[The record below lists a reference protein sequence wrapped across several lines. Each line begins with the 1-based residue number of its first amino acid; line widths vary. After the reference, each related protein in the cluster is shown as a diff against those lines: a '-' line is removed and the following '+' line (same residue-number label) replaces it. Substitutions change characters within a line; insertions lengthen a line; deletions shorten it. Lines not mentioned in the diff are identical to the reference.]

1 MAGIQDI
8 RKNLSGTTAKIISWS
23 IIITFAL
30 FFGWGTVFSGSDA
43 NNVLSVNGKKVDV
56 FDLQNEMA
64 SIQQQ
69 LRERFDDEEME
80 LDPLLLKQLALN
92 TLISD
97 SLISSYLESKGLEI
111 PDEIAFMVLG
121 LDPAFI
127 ENGEFNKERFDLIA
141 LQNGLSPNKL
151 LENFKQ
157 ELMIRYWNLG
167 IGQSELVSGK
177 RFSRSL
183 NLANQT
189 RDITFTRLD
198 FSKEEDNIKVTKE
211 SLEEFYNSNQ
221 NKFTSNEK
229 FSISYIDISSDQ
241 FSEEL
246 VFPEDVKSEYEA
258 YVDDFDSS
266 IRRKASHLMI
276 NVKENESIE
285 LALERI
291 RLIYSKLEDDNFIN
305 LVSEF
310 SEDEGSKNSGGDL
323 GISDGTA
330 FPEEFEKAL
339 VSLNLGE
346 VSEPIYLADSQSY
359 HLIKLTEL
367 ISPIPESFEERKEK
381 IELLLVQDKKESQFL
396 ESLENLADLSFSL
409 EDLTLIAEELKI
421 QIKTLNNFSLE
432 EVEGLFS
439 EQKLKNVLLSK
450 ELEPGQTSEV
460 IELPGNR
467 ALVLRVDEYID
478 PSLKMFEE
486 VKGEVEKLYIAEIA
500 EDSFRNKEQEL
511 LQLFNSSNSFLDS
524 TQEKGLN
531 SESYKGLS
539 RNSLL
544 FPRSVLDKIFEIPR
558 SEIDKKVFSSSL
570 ANGDKIIFTL
580 NAINSAEENLSRT
593 EEGDEAFKNFLS
605 QERAQSLLSELQSTL
620 RSKADISTKEVDLI
634 SN

>member
-1 MAGIQDI
+1 MP
-8 RKNLSGTTAKIISWS
+8 
-23 IIITFAL
+23 
-30 FFGWGTVFSGSDA
+30 
-43 NNVLSVNGKKVDV
+43 NGK
-56 FDLQNEMA
+56 
-64 SIQQQ
+64 
-69 LRERFDDEEME
+69 
-80 LDPLLLKQLALN
+80 
-92 TLISD
+92 
-97 SLISSYLESKGLEI
+97 
-111 PDEIAFMVLG
+111 
-121 LDPAFI
+121 
-127 ENGEFNKERFDLIA
+127 FNKERFDLIA

-246 VFPEDVKSEYEA
+246 VFPEDVQSEYEA

-339 VSLNLGE
+339 VNLNLGD

-367 ISPIPESFEERKEK
+367 ISPKPESFEERKEK

-524 TQEKGLN
+524 M
-531 SESYKGLS
+531 
-539 RNSLL
+539 
-544 FPRSVLDKIFEIPR
+544 PIF
-558 SEIDKKVFSSSL
+558 
-570 ANGDKIIFTL
+570 
-580 NAINSAEENLSRT
+580 
-593 EEGDEAFKNFLS
+593 
-605 QERAQSLLSELQSTL
+605 
-620 RSKADISTKEVDLI
+620 
-634 SN
+634 

>member
-111 PDEIAFMVLG
+111 PDEVAFMVLG

-246 VFPEDVKSEYEA
+246 VFPEDVQSEYEA

-339 VSLNLGE
+339 VNLNLGD

-367 ISPIPESFEERKEK
+367 ISPKPEPFEERKEK

-570 ANGDKIIFTL
+570 TNGDKIIFTL

>member
-246 VFPEDVKSEYEA
+246 VFPEDVQSEYEA

-339 VSLNLGE
+339 VNLNLGD

-367 ISPIPESFEERKEK
+367 ISPKPESFEERKEK

-467 ALVLRVDEYID
+467 AIVLRVDEYID

-570 ANGDKIIFTL
+570 TNGDKIIFTL

>member
-1 MAGIQDI
+1 
-8 RKNLSGTTAKIISWS
+8 
-23 IIITFAL
+23 
-30 FFGWGTVFSGSDA
+30 
-43 NNVLSVNGKKVDV
+43 
-56 FDLQNEMA
+56 
-64 SIQQQ
+64 
-69 LRERFDDEEME
+69 
-80 LDPLLLKQLALN
+80 
-92 TLISD
+92 LISD

-127 ENGEFNKERFDLIA
+127 ENGKFNKERFDLIA

-246 VFPEDVKSEYEA
+246 VFPEDVQSEYEA

-339 VSLNLGE
+339 VNLNLGD

-367 ISPIPESFEERKEK
+367 ISPKPESFEERKEK

-500 EDSFRNKEQEL
+500 EESFRKREQEL

-570 ANGDKIIFTL
+570 TNGDKIIFTL

>member
-80 LDPLLLKQLALN
+80 LDPLLLKQLAIN

-246 VFPEDVKSEYEA
+246 VFPEDVQSEYEA

-367 ISPIPESFEERKEK
+367 ISPKPESFEERKEK

-460 IELPGNR
+460 IELPRNR

-486 VKGEVEKLYIAEIA
+486 VKVEVEKLYIAEIA

-570 ANGDKIIFTL
+570 TNGDKIIFTL

>member
-127 ENGEFNKERFDLIA
+127 ENGKFNKERFDLIA

-246 VFPEDVKSEYEA
+246 VFPEDVQSEYEA

-291 RLIYSKLEDDNFIN
+291 RLIYSKLEDDNFIS

-339 VSLNLGE
+339 VNLNLGD

-367 ISPIPESFEERKEK
+367 ISPKPESFEERKEK

-570 ANGDKIIFTL
+570 TNGDKIIFTL

>member
-80 LDPLLLKQLALN
+80 LDPLLLKQLAIN

-246 VFPEDVKSEYEA
+246 VFPEDVQSEYEA

-339 VSLNLGE
+339 VNLNLGD

-367 ISPIPESFEERKEK
+367 ISPKPESFEERKEK

-570 ANGDKIIFTL
+570 TNGDKIIFTL

>member
-80 LDPLLLKQLALN
+80 VDPLLLKQLALN

-97 SLISSYLESKGLEI
+97 SVISSYLESKGLEI

-246 VFPEDVKSEYEA
+246 VFPEDVQSEYEA

-276 NVKENESIE
+276 NVKENESI
-285 LALERI
+285 
-291 RLIYSKLEDDNFIN
+291 
-305 LVSEF
+305 LVK
-310 SEDEGSKNSGGDL
+310 GK
-323 GISDGTA
+323 
-330 FPEEFEKAL
+330 
-339 VSLNLGE
+339 LGE
-346 VSEPIYLADSQSY
+346 LSQ
-359 HLIKLTEL
+359 I
-367 ISPIPESFEERKEK
+367 
-381 IELLLVQDKKESQFL
+381 
-396 ESLENLADLSFSL
+396 
-409 EDLTLIAEELKI
+409 
-421 QIKTLNNFSLE
+421 
-432 EVEGLFS
+432 
-439 EQKLKNVLLSK
+439 
-450 ELEPGQTSEV
+450 
-460 IELPGNR
+460 
-467 ALVLRVDEYID
+467 
-478 PSLKMFEE
+478 
-486 VKGEVEKLYIAEIA
+486 
-500 EDSFRNKEQEL
+500 
-511 LQLFNSSNSFLDS
+511 
-524 TQEKGLN
+524 LN
-531 SESYKGLS
+531 SE
-539 RNSLL
+539 
-544 FPRSVLDKIFEIPR
+544 IEI
-558 SEIDKKVFSSSL
+558 S
-570 ANGDKIIFTL
+570 
-580 NAINSAEENLSRT
+580 
-593 EEGDEAFKNFLS
+593 
-605 QERAQSLLSELQSTL
+605 
-620 RSKADISTKEVDLI
+620 I
-634 SN
+634 SNENVTVSRPTDQKQHKELHGLTRMLIANIRKVVNA

>member
-111 PDEIAFMVLG
+111 PDKIAFMVLG

-246 VFPEDVKSEYEA
+246 VFPEDVQSEYEA

-291 RLIYSKLEDDNFIN
+291 RLIHSKLEDDNFIN

-339 VSLNLGE
+339 VNLNLGE

-367 ISPIPESFEERKEK
+367 ISPKPESFEERKEK

-570 ANGDKIIFTL
+570 TNGDKIIFTL

>member
-80 LDPLLLKQLALN
+80 LDPLLLKQLAIN

-367 ISPIPESFEERKEK
+367 ISPKPESFEERKEK

>member
-246 VFPEDVKSEYEA
+246 VFPEDVQSEYEA

-339 VSLNLGE
+339 VNLNLGD

-367 ISPIPESFEERKEK
+367 ISPKPESFEERKEK

-570 ANGDKIIFTL
+570 TNGDKIIFTL

>member
-246 VFPEDVKSEYEA
+246 VFPEDVQSEYEA

-367 ISPIPESFEERKEK
+367 ISPKPESFEERKEK

-570 ANGDKIIFTL
+570 TNGDKIIFTL

>member
-246 VFPEDVKSEYEA
+246 VFPEDVQSEYEA

-367 ISPIPESFEERKEK
+367 ISPKPESFEERKEK

>member
-111 PDEIAFMVLG
+111 PDEVAFMVLG

-246 VFPEDVKSEYEA
+246 VFPEDVQSEYEA

-339 VSLNLGE
+339 VNLNLGD

-367 ISPIPESFEERKEK
+367 ISPKPESFEERKEK

-570 ANGDKIIFTL
+570 TNGDKIIFTL

>member
-80 LDPLLLKQLALN
+80 LDPLLLKQLAIN

-291 RLIYSKLEDDNFIN
+291 RLIYSKLEYDNFIN

-367 ISPIPESFEERKEK
+367 ISPKPESFEERKEK

-570 ANGDKIIFTL
+570 TNGDKIIFTL

>member
-80 LDPLLLKQLALN
+80 LDPLLLKQLAIN

-246 VFPEDVKSEYEA
+246 VFPEDVQSEYEA

-367 ISPIPESFEERKEK
+367 ISPKPESFEERKEK

-478 PSLKMFEE
+478 PSLKIFEE
-486 VKGEVEKLYIAEIA
+486 IKGEVEKLYIAEIA
-500 EDSFRNKEQEL
+500 EDSFRKKEQEL

-524 TQEKGLN
+524 IQQKGLN

-544 FPRSVLDKIFEIPR
+544 FPRSVLDKIFEISR
-558 SEIDKKVFSSSL
+558 SEIDKEVFSSSL
-570 ANGDKIIFTL
+570 TNGDKIIFTL

-593 EEGDEAFKNFLS
+593 EESDEAFKNFLS